1 MNPVLISGKLRATTG
16 ALLFLLLTAC
26 QSGPSAP
33 SQNITVSA
41 TKMIG
46 IEATSSTSVRVTF
59 DGALGDNQ
67 VELAVYALTSP
78 SGAPLELVAA
88 YAEVDGKN
96 IDLATRPQ
104 QNVMYTLQLQG
115 LRNASGTVLIGKAS
129 ATGSVN
135 PAPVLSSATPLSNT
149 ELLLTFSDP
158 VTGAG
163 VTLDDSATQPGNYR
177 LSVSNTVAATAK
189 LAPATLRT
197 QSETLPVK
205 SVRLNADRSSVILTS
220 AAMPEGAIQVSAPG
234 VLATTQTLQGKTA
247 LIDPIQS
254 SVQFAAVGVPDRLK
268 PFIARA
274 TSVSNTAVQVLFS
287 EALTSDAADLTH
299 YTIQD
304 SSGAFLAVTDVRLSE
319 FRTSALLTTA
329 PQNASAEYKVTGT
342 GLADMSGN
350 PLDNSVGAQGFTGT
364 SRQGP
369 TAGDVTPPRVV
380 NAGSTS
386 NTQVVVSFSEAVRGG
401 TDGAENPANYRI
413 VGVPGVSSA
422 TLTPQTATVDVLIAR
437 LIKNGTAV
445 ELTTR
450 AQSDVKYEV
459 TVTNVTDLAGNQLAA
474 PSTGVD
480 PSRAAFI
487 GTPPSG
493 TLADTDKDGLSDAEE
508 LRGWTVPVTAVD
520 GVTRKY
526 EVTSDP
532 TKADTDGD
540 GLSDRDEKTNQ
551 TDPRDADTDDDQ
563 ITDADEISVT
573 FTNPANADSDHD
585 TLSDGLE
592 YTYFHTSPLLDD
604 TDGDQIKDPV
614 EILSNVRNPR
624 IADLPIPDIRVGGV
638 DMQLDVRFTAT
649 SETGRRDLESKS
661 ASSTLQESQ
670 SSTAAHSDASTTE
683 WFTKAGATAGA
694 QFDWGITNGGSK
706 GNFHFDVSVEGGKS
720 GSDTST
726 FTNSSTQEAQRSY
739 QTTLNTDKEVTY
751 NETVTRQVVNA
762 AMAVGVNIQNA
773 GTVTFTIKNLEI
785 TALMPDPVRIGSF
798 VPVATLKAEG
808 GGDSGITVAPG
819 GYGRGPLRYK
829 AVEVYPSMVERLMK
843 SPEGLIFRISNYDM
857 TDELGRNYA
866 YVQQQVK
873 ERTADVVID
882 YSGTLPSER
891 LSPATGVTFDAA
903 GHPSGITMRSM
914 MENLLGLKYHDV
926 SEDSALSAEE
936 LHNSYSTKTV
946 DGVDILWRV
955 REKSK
960 AGAVAT
966 AQQRWFLIHNNTF
979 DDTKSFNKTVVKGGD
994 TVRLAFNQ
1002 DLDNDGLLL
1011 SDEILYGTSDNSKDS
1026 DGDGILDADEVK
1038 GPKDST
1044 GQRHLPTLQLAS
1056 GEVLTLHSNPNSAD
1070 SDGDGLSDCQELQLK
1085 DSAGRAACPITPP
1098 GRSAYT
1104 SLLDP
1109 SQPDTD
1115 GDGINDRVELF
1126 GYPVLSKSTNSTITI
1141 YTNPISTDSDG
1152 DGLPDAIERQI
1163 GTNGGVS
1170 DRDVIADDDHD
1181 GLTNAE
1187 EKTPRVITFTGAS
1200 GLPQTLSVTSDPLLS
1215 DTDGDGLR
1223 DRDEYLVKTNPRV
1236 GDTDGDALSDL
1247 EDLTAK
1253 TSPLLAD
1260 TDGDGLSDGTE
1271 VKGSWLV
1278 STVNP
1283 YQVSS
1288 NPLKADE
1295 DNDGLND
1302 GVEKVN
1308 GTDPTK
1314 QDTDGDQSLDGFE
1327 IANKNYKLNPLLQDK
1342 LIELK
1347 LRSIRVDGSCDAG
1360 STGDFRGSV
1369 GLKFGS
1375 SVFENLYDI
1384 GTSLDN
1390 TSEGSTLALNV
1401 SSNPRVIKAGD
1412 SISLATSGIYDYDAS
1427 SANDPLSDGSTEVKY
1442 DQIQPTQNVPLS
1454 VTGGSSCGLTVN
1466 ADLIW
1471 KNR

>member
-1 MNPVLISGKLRATTG
+1 MAPVFTSGKFRATTG
-16 ALLFLLLTAC
+16 AMLLLLLTAC
-26 QSGPSAP
+26 QGGPAAP
-33 SQNITVSA
+33 GQTVSGAA
-41 TKMIG
+41 TKILG
-46 IEATSSTSVRVTF
+46 IEATSSTSVRLTF
-59 DGALGDNQ
+59 DGTLGDNQ
-67 VELAVYALTSP
+67 LDLDGYALTSP
-78 SGAPLELVAA
+78 NGAPLELVAA
-88 YAEVDGKN
+88 YAESDGKN

-104 QNVMYTLQLQG
+104 QSVMYTLQLKG
-115 LRNASGTVLIGKAS
+115 LRSASGTVLTGKAS
-129 ATGSVN
+129 VTGSAS

-149 ELLLTFSDP
+149 ELLLAFSDP

-177 LSVSNTVAATAK
+177 LSVSATAAAARLVAAT
-189 LAPATLRT
+189 LRA
-197 QSETLPVK
+197 QSESVPVK
-205 SVRLNADRSSVILTS
+205 SVRLGADRSSVILTT
-220 AAMPEGAIQVSAPG
+220 APMPEGTIQVSAPG
-234 VLATTQTLQGKTA
+234 VLASTSALPGKPA
-247 LIDPIQS
+247 LVDPAQS
-254 SVQFAAVGVPDRLK
+254 AVQFAAVGVPDKVR

-287 EALTSDAADLTH
+287 EALTADAADLTH

-304 SSGAFLAVTDVRLSE
+304 ASGALLAVTDVQLSE
-319 FRTSALLTTA
+319 FRTSAVLTTA
-329 PQNASAEYKVTGT
+329 PQSASTEYRVTGS
-342 GLADMSGN
+342 GLVDPAGN
-350 PLDNSVGAQGFTGT
+350 ALDNAVGAQGFTGT

-369 TAGDVTPPRVV
+369 AAGDVTPPRVV

-401 TDGAENPANYRI
+401 AEGAENPANYRI
-413 VGVPGVSSA
+413 VGLPGVSGTA
-422 TLTPQTATVDVLIAR
+422 LTPQTATMDVLAAR
-437 LIKNGTAV
+437 LVKNGTAV

-450 AQSDVKYEV
+450 AQSDVKYEL

-480 PSRAAFI
+480 PSRATFT

-493 TLADTDKDGLSDAEE
+493 TPTDSDADGLSDAEE

-540 GLSDRDEKTNQ
+540 GLADRDEKTNQ

-563 ITDADEISVT
+563 ITDADEINVT

-604 TDGDQIKDPV
+604 TDGDQIKDAV

-638 DMQLDVRFTAT
+638 DLQLDVRFTAT

-661 ASSTLQESQ
+661 ASSTLQETQ
-670 SSTAAHSDASTTE
+670 SSSTAHSDASTTE
-683 WFTKAGATAGA
+683 WFTKAGVTAGA

-726 FTNSSTQEAQRSY
+726 FTTASAQEAQRAY
-739 QTTLNTDKEVTY
+739 QSTLSSDKEVTY
-751 NETVTRQVVNA
+751 NETVSRQVVNA

-773 GTVTFTIKNLEI
+773 GTVTFTVRNLEI
-785 TALMPDPVRIGSF
+785 TALMPDPARVGSF

-808 GGDSGITVAPG
+808 GTDNGITVAPG

-843 SPEGLIFRISNYDM
+843 SPEGLIFRVSNYDL

-882 YSGTLPSER
+882 YGGSLPSER
-891 LSPATGVTFDAA
+891 LSPATGVTFDAS
-903 GHPSGITMRSM
+903 GHPAGITMRAL
-914 MENLLGLKYHDV
+914 MENLLGLKAHDV
-926 SEDSALSAEE
+926 SEDSALSADE

-946 DGVDILWRV
+946 NGVDILWRV

-960 AGAVAT
+960 ADAVTT
-966 AQQRWFLIHNNTF
+966 AQQRWFFIHDDTF
-979 DDTKSFNKTVVKGGD
+979 DDTKSFNNTVIKGGD

-1002 DLDNDGLLL
+1002 DLDDDGLLL
-1011 SDEILYGTSDNSKDS
+1011 SDEILYGTSDNNNDSDS
-1026 DGDGILDADEVK
+1026 DGIPDADEVK
-1038 GPKDST
+1038 GPKDGT
-1044 GQRHLPTLQLAS
+1044 GMRHLPTLQLTS
-1056 GEVLTLHSNPNSAD
+1056 GEVLTLHSNPNSLD

-1085 DSAGRAACPITPP
+1085 DSAGTAACPITPP
-1098 GRSAYT
+1098 GRPAYA

-1126 GYPVLSKSTNSTITI
+1126 GYPVLSKSTGSTITI

-1152 DGLPDAIERQI
+1152 DSLPDAIERQI

-1181 GLTNAE
+1181 GLTNTE
-1187 EKTPRVITFTGAS
+1187 EKTPRTITFTGAS
-1200 GLPQTLSVTSDPLLS
+1200 GLPQTLSVTSDPLLGDS
-1215 DTDGDGLR
+1215 DGDGLG
-1223 DRDEYLVKTNPRV
+1223 DRDEYLAKTNPRA

-1253 TSPLLAD
+1253 TNPLLAD
-1260 TDGDGLSDGTE
+1260 TDGDSLSDGTE

-1302 GVEKVN
+1302 GAEKLN

-1314 QDTDGDQSLDGFE
+1314 QDTDGDLSLDGFE
-1327 IANKNYKLNPLLQDK
+1327 IANKTYKLNPLLKDK

-1347 LRSIRVDGSCDAG
+1347 LRSIRVDGSCDAT
-1360 STGDFRGSV
+1360 STGDFNGYI

-1375 SVFENLYDI
+1375 SVFEQLYDLR
-1384 GTSLDN
+1384 GKLDN
-1390 TSEGSTLALNV
+1390 TSEGSTLSLNV
-1401 SSNPRVIKAGD
+1401 TSNLRVIKVGD
-1412 SISLATSGIYDYDAS
+1412 SISLATSGVYDYDS
-1427 SANDPLSDGSTEVKY
+1427 GSPDDQLTDGSTEFKY
-1442 DQIQPTQNVPLS
+1442 DQIQSTQTVSLS
-1454 VTGGSSCGLTVN
+1454 VTGGSACGLTIN

-1471 KNR
+1471 KNS